1 MHLDAKSTVLVLIDL
16 QKGVLAMPVAPHPT
30 TEVYQRSMQL
40 AQRFRAAGALLGPMV
55 GGIVLGVNGVR
66 LVVPRLP
73 YLGAQAVVGA
83 MVSAAI
89 TPDIVSIFS
98 HDAMLFSVVLGVT
111 VPGAAG
117 PMMLLGEAEGADVHL
132 VAFMQ
137 YSRVLLVVLAAAFVA
152 RFWADAADLHPHSAL
167 WLTPMHWRNLVT
179 VLLLAA
185 LAQQAARLLRLPASA
200 VLGPMLVLSALHG
213 AGWLTIDLPRW
224 LLAAAYAVLGWYIGL
239 GFRRDAL
246 LQVGR
251 ALPSVLGATLALM
264 ALCALLALGPGALCP
279 RRPPDGLPRHQ
290 PRRSRLHGHHRSLDA
305 ARGSILRTG
314 LAIGAAAVRH
324 RPCAADRA
332 PRGPV
337 FAASAR
343 TAALKNSCD
352 PFHFSRRPSAVAL
365 RDRGVRRV
373 QWHRS
378 RDRVIC

>member
-1 MHLDAKSTVLVLIDL
+1 
-16 QKGVLAMPVAPHPT
+16 
-30 TEVYQRSMQL
+30 
-40 AQRFRAAGALLGPMV
+40 MV

-89 TPDIVSIFS
+89 TPDIVSIFL
-98 HDAMLFSVVLGVT
+98 HDAVLFSVVLGVT
-111 VPGAAG
+111 VLGAAALGWSISRFGLIPGATAVYGISPGAAG

-152 RFWADAADLHPHSAL
+152 RFWADAADLHPHGAL

-185 LAQQAARLLRLPASA
+185 LAQQAARLLRLPAWA
-200 VLGPMLVLSALHG
+200 VLGPMLLLSAVHA
-213 AGWLTIDLPRW
+213 AGWLTIELPRW

-251 ALPSVLGATLALM
+251 ALAPVLGATLALM
-264 ALCALLALGPGALCP
+264 ALCALLAWALARFAHVAPLTAYLATSPGGLDSVAIIAASTPRVDLSFVLALQSV
-279 RRPPDGLPRHQ
+279 RLLFVIGLAPLIARLVVRYSPHLQEPRH
-290 PRRSRLHGHHRSLDA
+290 
-305 ARGSILRTG
+305 
-314 LAIGAAAVRH
+314 
-324 RPCAADRA
+324 
-332 PRGPV
+332 
-337 FAASAR
+337 
-343 TAALKNSCD
+343 
-352 PFHFSRRPSAVAL
+352 
-365 RDRGVRRV
+365 
-373 QWHRS
+373 
-378 RDRVIC
+378 

>member
-1 MHLDAKSTVLVLIDL
+1 
-16 QKGVLAMPVAPHPT
+16 
-30 TEVYQRSMQL
+30 
-40 AQRFRAAGALLGPMV
+40 MV

-89 TPDIVSIFS
+89 TPDIVSIFL
-98 HDAMLFSVVLGVT
+98 HDAVLFSVVLGVT
-111 VPGAAG
+111 VLVYGISPGAAG

-152 RFWADAADLHPHSAL
+152 RFWADAADLHPHGAL

-185 LAQQAARLLRLPASA
+185 LAQQAARLLRLPAWA
-200 VLGPMLVLSALHG
+200 VLGPMLLLSAVHA
-213 AGWLTIDLPRW
+213 AGWLTIELPRW

-251 ALPSVLGATLALM
+251 ALAPVLGATLALM
-264 ALCALLALGPGALCP
+264 ALCALLAWALARFAHVDPLTAYLATSPGGLDSVAIIAASTPRVDLSFVLALQSV
-279 RRPPDGLPRHQ
+279 RLLFVIGLAPLIARLVVRYSPHLQEPRH
-290 PRRSRLHGHHRSLDA
+290 
-305 ARGSILRTG
+305 
-314 LAIGAAAVRH
+314 
-324 RPCAADRA
+324 
-332 PRGPV
+332 
-337 FAASAR
+337 
-343 TAALKNSCD
+343 
-352 PFHFSRRPSAVAL
+352 
-365 RDRGVRRV
+365 
-373 QWHRS
+373 
-378 RDRVIC
+378 